1 MNRILIYTLL
11 MMFPLL
17 SHAELRIFACEPEWA
32 AVADEIGHDKVT
44 TYSATTAM
52 QDPHYI
58 QARPSLIAQV
68 RQADIVI
75 CSGAQLEIG
84 WLPMLLAKANN
95 PSVQPGS
102 PGHIVAS
109 SLVQRLQIPTSVDRS
124 QGDVHPEGNPHIHT
138 DPHNISL
145 VAAALSA
152 TMQQLDPDNALVYAN
167 GLKDFQGRWEQA
179 IKGWEQR
186 ALPLKGKKVIAHHKS
201 WPYLEQWLG
210 LTEVANLE
218 DVPGVPPTVSHLS
231 NLASQYSN
239 GGADFIIRASYQDSK
254 PSEWLSERSK
264 IPMLALPMT
273 VGGDEKATNLF
284 SYFDTLLD
292 QFLGVTP

>member
-11 MMFPLL
+11 MMFPLM

-109 SLVQRLQIPTSVDRS
+109 SFVQRLEAPSSVDRS
-124 QGDVHPEGNPHIHT
+124 QGDVHPEGNPHIQT
-138 DPHNISL
+138 NPHNIAL
-145 VAAALSA
+145 VAIAL
-152 TMQQLDPDNALVYAN
+152 TERMQQLDPANAAAYAD
-167 GLKDFQGRWEQA
+167 GLKKFQARWDEA
-179 IKGWEQR
+179 ISRWEQR
-186 ALPLKGKKVIAHHKS
+186 ALPLKNKKVITHHKS

-210 LTEVANLE
+210 LVEVANLE

-231 NLASQYSN
+231 DLASRYGK
-239 GGADFIIRASYQDSK
+239 GGADFIIRAPFQDSK
-254 PSEWLSERSK
+254 PSEWLSERGG
-264 IPMLALPMT
+264 IPMLALPLT
-273 VGGDEKATNLF
+273 VGGNDKSTNLF
-284 SYFDTLLD
+284 SFFDNILD
-292 QFLGVTP
+292 QLLGVTP